1 LIFEDS
7 IILKNQIIIKFAKK
21 DFSIFFPSQK
31 FCSLGKKNAIW
42 GGGEISTF
50 STNNNNNNNKPNN
63 YLLVKAGKLV
73 W

>member
-1 LIFEDS
+1 M
-7 IILKNQIIIKFAKK
+7 LKNQIIIKFAKK

-42 GGGEISTF
+42 GEGEFQHFQQIIIIIIINLIIT
-50 STNNNNNNNKPNN
+50 
-63 YLLVKAGKLV
+63 Y

>member
-31 FCSLGKKNAIW
+31 FCSLGKKNAIG
-42 GGGEISTF
+42 GGGEFQHFPQIIIIIIINLIIT
-50 STNNNNNNNKPNN
+50 
-63 YLLVKAGKLV
+63 Y